1 MYQVDEN
8 TVALLHFEN
17 GFTDECGTTWSAV
30 GEAQI
35 NTENKKIGE
44 GALYLPK
51 NAYLKGTN
59 ENFKFGSSDFTID
72 FWVYGADINAK
83 HYGFVSSMATTSPL
97 GVLVSNDVSA
107 VGTSSSGTFINPTTL
122 LPNDVWTHIALVRYS
137 GKLSYYV
144 QGTLVES
151 KDISNSASV
160 ERDTFVIGARY
171 VTGQYPTLSP
181 TYIDELRISN
191 IARWTE
197 DFTPGEDPTEPVDPP
212 AEPTDNVLLRITM
225 TDSSEREYKLSKEE
239 LNKFISWMDRPANEG
254 TSFYTFDKTI
264 TESKEYL
271 VFDKIISFD
280 VKEV

>member
-17 GFTDECGTTWSAV
+17 SFTDECGTTWSAV

-35 NTENKKIGE
+35 DTENKKIGE

-59 ENFKFGSSDFTID
+59 ENFKFGISDFTID
-72 FWVYGADINAK
+72 FWVYGPNLNEEYSGLVASLGIGSPVGILMASDSM
-83 HYGFVSSMATTSPL
+83 GF
-97 GVLVSNDVSA
+97 
-107 VGTSSSGTFINPTTL
+107 GTNSTGISIKPPEK
-122 LPNDVWTHIALVRYS
+122 LPNNTWNHIAFVRHA
-137 GKLSYYV
+137 GKLKYFV
-144 QGTLVES
+144 QGYFIKEI
-151 KDISNSASV
+151 DISDNLSATS
-160 ERDTFVIGARY
+160 DTFVIGARY
-171 VTGQYPTLSP
+171 ITGQYPTLNP

-212 AEPTDNVLLRITM
+212 TEPDTALLRVTM
-225 TDSSEREYKLSKEE
+225 TDSSEREYRVTKAESDG
-239 LNKFISWMDRPANEG
+239 FIEWMNRNVNTG
-254 TSFYTFDKTI
+254 TTAYPLTKIT

-271 VFDKIISFD
+271 LFDKIISFD
-280 VKEV
+280 VKEL